1 MIGKR
6 IRLLRNEKGIYQQQ
20 LADILSVSKSTIA
33 MWETDKREPDSEM
46 LVNLAD
52 YFNCSID
59 YLLGRTNKRVDE
71 DMIDR
76 VLDTDDDLLEQYGNI
91 YEAKKAQKLRDD
103 NTAIEQIFADTV
115 TRKEIEHITKY
126 RTLDGYGKRLVDNVL
141 DIEYERCSSEGN
153 RPAVITYKHC
163 HANKAAAG
171 LGYDLSNNDEWKS
184 VKIYDCPEAHKAD
197 FAVEID
203 GDSMEPTYHSGD
215 IVFIIKTEEIPAGKV
230 GLFVYNGKGYVK
242 EAGDGC
248 MVSHNEAYD
257 DIYPEYGEIKAVGR
271 VIGVTKLAE

>member
-1 MIGKR
+1 MPNN
-6 IRLLRNEKGIYQQQ
+6 RLRQLRNERN
-20 LADILSVSKSTIA
+20 LSQKDVAEKIKIPQTTYSGY
-33 MWETDKREPDSEM
+33 ENNKREPNSEM
-46 LVNLAD
+46 LITLAD
-52 YFNCSID
+52 FFNCSVD
-59 YLLGRTNKRVDE
+59 YLIGRTDERVDE
-71 DMIDR
+71 AMLDR
-76 VLDTDDDLLEQYGNI
+76 VLESDNDLLEQYGNL

-141 DIEYERCSSEGN
+141 DIEYERCSSEEN
-153 RPAVITYKHC
+153 RPAIITYKHC